1 MLPTNSFITIC
12 HQKKYG
18 EEMAIMKITGVLAD
32 MLVKLDSNKY
42 RNHVVFENKRK

>member
-1 MLPTNSFITIC
+1 MDVTNKFIRSNMPP
-12 HQKKYG
+12 KKYG

-42 RNHVVFENKRK
+42 RNHVVFEK